1 MARKCLSLKVLAFN
15 IETFFYLFV
24 KGPIDANNITDIT
37 PSEAT
42 KMPKYRT
49 VSSSDQP
56 NWSIHNGVPSLKKK
70 EGFPKE
76 VFFHQMHFVFAH
88 YRILE
93 QVLISLPISK
103 PFCNIVP
110 LPFYNYFYSV
120 QSKSF
125 QRRAIIKEKLVNIK
139 FGKVSTEKKKNSK
152 EATYVSTRIKL
163 KT

>member
-1 MARKCLSLKVLAFN
+1 
-15 IETFFYLFV
+15 
-24 KGPIDANNITDIT
+24 
-37 PSEAT
+37 
-42 KMPKYRT
+42 MPKYRT

-56 NWSIHNGVPSLKKK
+56 NWSIHNGVPSLKK
-70 EGFPKE
+70 GFPKRIF
-76 VFFHQMHFVFAH
+76 FFHQMHFVFAH